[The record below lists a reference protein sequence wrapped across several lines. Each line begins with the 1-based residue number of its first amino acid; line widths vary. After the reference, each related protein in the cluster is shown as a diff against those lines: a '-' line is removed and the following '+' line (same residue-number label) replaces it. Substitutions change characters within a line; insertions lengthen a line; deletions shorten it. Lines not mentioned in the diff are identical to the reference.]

1 MSREDA
7 NREGGVAWRY
17 GSLRV
22 FASSDHPKRAN
33 PVASTGILSIFR
45 TGAFSLSLRRR
56 MFPMSRVTSFFP
68 FLMCRNPYAC
78 FATGRFECDL
88 PPRSRPRTAPPVL
101 VGVSIVR
108 ERDATNIDNPE

>member
-45 TGAFSLSLRRR
+45 TGAF
-56 MFPMSRVTSFFP
+56 F
-68 FLMCRNPYAC
+68 A
-78 FATGRFECDL
+78 FAT
-88 PPRSRPRTAPPVL
+88 PPNVPHVARYVLFSVSYVPESICLFRNRAFRMRPPP
-101 VGVSIVR
+101 S
-108 ERDATNIDNPE
+108 